1 MSQFAWEGIFSIL
14 NVLVPGIILALFAAY
29 YQNRRKREIKVEGKI
44 AIDRID
50 GYERMLSMYYD
61 AQELQDVTTEEEKK
75 AEAVFGY
82 LDVEVYHCQYPR
94 ALKNEEDFEGFYERL
109 TTLQRE
115 YQIYLDDR
123 VSRQLNRSLAV
134 YTHIKKWMDAFC
146 DTEHTIV
153 LGIPKQQAK
162 EQIDWMYKL
171 MGMVLFSHCA
181 RAYAELDKVICKQLK
196 HFSLTYRRH
205 RIRRLFRKVGDYIL
219 CRLERCSQMDNLFG
233 DICHMLLILSFD
245 KDYRH
250 LMKVMANLP
259 EIMCYVHFSNRY
271 SPREY
276 FELKKV
282 PMDDIQL
289 FGQVFMAQMHQS

>member
-1 MSQFAWEGIFSIL
+1 MSQFAWEGIFGIL
-14 NVLVPGIILALFAAY
+14 NVLVPGIIMALFAAY
-29 YQNRRKREIKVEGKI
+29 YQNRRKREIKVEGMI

-50 GYERMLSMYYD
+50 GYERILSIYYD
-61 AQELQDVTTEEEKK
+61 AQELQEVTTEEEKR
-75 AEAVFGY
+75 AEDIFRY
-82 LDVEVYHCQYPR
+82 LDVVTNYCQYPR
-94 ALKNEEDFEGFYERL
+94 ALNNEEDFESFYEQL

-115 YQIYLDDR
+115 YQIYLDDK

-153 LGIPKQQAK
+153 LGIPKQKAK
-162 EQIDWMYKL
+162 EHIDWMYKL
-171 MGMVLFSHCA
+171 MGMVLFSHCT
-181 RAYAELDKVICKQLK
+181 RAYAELDKEICKQLK
-196 HFSLTYRRH
+196 HFSLTYRRL
-205 RIRRLFRKVGDYIL
+205 RIRRLFRKIGDYIL
-219 CRLERCSQMDNLFG
+219 YRLEKYSQMDNLFG

-250 LMKVMANLP
+250 LMKVIARLP
-259 EIMCYVHFSNRY
+259 EIMRYVHFSDRY